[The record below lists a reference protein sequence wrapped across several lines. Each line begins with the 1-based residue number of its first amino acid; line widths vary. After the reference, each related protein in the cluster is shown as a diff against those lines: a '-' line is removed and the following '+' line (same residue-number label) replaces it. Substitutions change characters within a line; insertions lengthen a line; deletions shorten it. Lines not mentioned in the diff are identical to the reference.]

1 MFYVQIKREKPTLF
15 PHLFQTYQI
24 KHILY
29 ITFTQQNNLNAPDKK
44 ETKLP
49 SKKFTIK
56 NNIFLIR
63 RILFP
68 MGNPNIVIIRY

>member
-1 MFYVQIKREKPTLF
+1 MWKLREKNQTLF
-15 PHLFQTYQI
+15 SCLFQTYQI

-29 ITFTQQNNLNAPDKK
+29 VAFTQQNNLNAPDKK

-56 NNIFLIR
+56 NNIF
-63 RILFP
+63 F
-68 MGNPNIVIIRY
+68 NKKNFVSNE